1 MKIFLIGFMGSGKT
15 HWGKLW
21 AAKNGMQFFDLDE
34 LIEQD
39 EKKTIAEIFIQKGE
53 PYFRQKETDILKATV
68 QKENCIVACGGGTPC
83 FNNNIQWMNENGI
96 TVYFL
101 ANSSDIFNR
110 VILEQKKRPLIKNLS
125 PEELLIFIENTLIE
139 REQFYLKAKMI
150 LPVTQITLNTI
161 DSIDKNS
168 TNKYE

>member
-1 MKIFLIGFMGSGKT
+1 MGSGKT
-15 HWGKLW
+15 YWGRLW

-39 EKKTIAEIFIQKGE
+39 EKRTVAEIFIQNGE

-83 FNNNIQWMNENGI
+83 FNNNMQWMNENGI

-101 ANSSDIFNR
+101 ANPSDIFNR

-125 PEELLIFIENTLIE
+125 SEELLIFIENTLIE

-161 DSIDKNS
+161 DSIVKNS

>member
-1 MKIFLIGFMGSGKT
+1 MGSGKT